1 MGQISDV
8 GALRK
13 ILPEPNDLTLAKIR
27 DHLDEQ
33 SRAFIARSPFLL
45 LSTCCEDGTLEVSPK
60 GDRPGFV
67 GVEDVRTVLLPDRA
81 GNNIAI
87 GLTNIIRNPNVG
99 MIFLCPGT
107 GETLRIAGR
116 ATMHDDSDMCERLA
130 TRGQPAKLVIRISVD
145 RAYFHCARSLL
156 RAQLWKPDSWP
167 EPVRVSFGKII
178 AEVKNGDKKTAD
190 DIDAFVREG
199 YRTGL

>member
-8 GALRK
+8 GGLRK
-13 ILPEPNDLTLAKIR
+13 ILPEPNSLTLAKIR

-33 SRAFIARSPFLL
+33 SRAFVARSPFLL
-45 LSTCCEDGTLEVSPK
+45 LSTSCEDGTLEVSPK
-60 GDRPGFV
+60 GDQPGFV
-67 GVEDVRTVLLPDRA
+67 GIEDVRTVLLPERA
-81 GNNIAI
+81 GNNMAI

-116 ATMHDDSDMCERLA
+116 ATLHDDSDLCQRFA
-130 TRGQPAKLVIRISVD
+130 IRAQPAKLVIRISVA
-145 RAYFHCARSLL
+145 RTYFHCARAVL

-167 EPVRVSFGKII
+167 EPMRVSFGKII
-178 AEVKNGDKKTAD
+178 AEVTKGDKKTAD